1 MKVVEEWRQ
10 VCSCGDQHVLS
21 QNQEFIESRQ
31 VPQTL
36 HNTLS
41 YALHDET
48 ITLKPWL

>member
-41 YALHDET
+41 YALRDET